1 MKYLKDFSS
10 ESDYLDYRYGN
21 EFTNPNVSLCNDK
34 GGLYYNFTPPPITYD
49 YVDFGLPSGRKW
61 ATKNVGA
68 RKPSDAGFYFQW
80 GDTKGYTAN
89 QVGTGD
95 GKKKFADDWSDY
107 KWGASPNF
115 TKYVVHS
122 ELELEDDAAHV
133 NMGGDWH
140 MPSPTQIQELIDNTT
155 TAWTTSD
162 GVSGVTFTSKKDKSK
177 SIFIPAAGDAE
188 EDFSGDYGNGG
199 FVWSSMLYTENGK
212 MGTIIDLSIDEV
224 RISDSSRYCGNSVRG
239 IIETSGDTNG
249 YSYVDLGLPSGTLWA
264 TMNVGASKPSDYGQ
278 YFQWGDT
285 NGYTAEQVGK
295 DKLFNWDNYKFSING
310 SSTNFSKYGAPVLQ
324 LEDDAAHV
332 NMGGEWHMP
341 TTAQFDELF
350 NSTHF
355 KFTTLDGIE
364 GVSFTSKKDESK
376 SIFIPAAGK
385 ALNGSIIQSGNGVG
399 IWINQSPSND
409 NGFCVYIDSSGDM
422 GTDSQRYYGCS
433 IRGVIG

>member
-1 MKYLKDFSS
+1 M
-10 ESDYLDYRYGN
+10 
-21 EFTNPNVSLCNDK
+21 
-34 GGLYYNFTPPPITYD
+34 
-49 YVDFGLPSGRKW
+49 
-61 ATKNVGA
+61 
-68 RKPSDAGFYFQW
+68 
-80 GDTKGYTAN
+80 
-89 QVGTGD
+89 
-95 GKKKFADDWSDY
+95 
-107 KWGASPNF
+107 
-115 TKYVVHS
+115 
-122 ELELEDDAAHV
+122 EDDAAHV

-188 EDFSGDYGNGG
+188 EDFIFSSGGAGG
-199 FVWSSMLYTENGK
+199 YIWSSMLNEEYTENGK
-212 MGTIIDLSIDEV
+212 SGTIIYLNIDEV
-224 RISDSSRYCGNSVRG
+224 HISDFPRYCGNSVRG

-332 NMGGEWHMP
+332 NMGGDWHMP
-341 TTAQFDELF
+341 TLEQIEELF
-350 NSTHF
+350 NSTDF
-355 KFTTLDGIE
+355 KFTTSD
-364 GVSFTSKKDESK
+364 GVSGVTFTSKKDESK

-409 NGFCVYIDSSGDM
+409 NGFCIYTDSSGNGELM
-422 GTDSQRYYGCS
+422 LPRYCGIS